1 MLGDLNVHNKLWLR
15 HSSGNTVEGTA
26 LKQVC
31 DEAGLT
37 QKVTKPTRDEHLLD
51 LVLTDI
57 PGTTTKVSAGIADHK
72 IVTAEL
78 KFKVPGQVTL
88 TRMVWQFA
96 KADWDMMRDMLS
108 TVPWK
113 DMRAMHASD
122 AAEFFSKSILESTSH
137 CIPQRELRER
147 KSTHPWLNAET
158 ELLVKAETDAEGTP
172 GAREAAET
180 CSDGIL
186 AGFLEYTRKCVGQLM
201 DLLPF
206 SKALVDQD
214 EASA

>member
-1 MLGDLNVHNKLWLR
+1 MEGLSLGTIVLGDLNVHNKLWLR
-15 HSSGNTVEGTA
+15 HSSGNTVEGKA
-26 LKQVC
+26 LKRVC

-51 LVLTDI
+51 LALTDV

-78 KFKVPGQVTL
+78 KFKVPEQVTL

-108 TVPWK
+108 TVPWE

-122 AAEFFSKSILESTSH
+122 AAEFFNKSI
-137 CIPQRELRER
+137 
-147 KSTHPWLNAET
+147 
-158 ELLVKAETDAEGTP
+158 
-172 GAREAAET
+172 
-180 CSDGIL
+180 
-186 AGFLEYTRKCVGQLM
+186 
-201 DLLPF
+201 
-206 SKALVDQD
+206 
-214 EASA
+214 